1 MLPGARVQRRQAGR
15 AGSSQVELSQP
26 GRRPGESTLTQRCN
40 AGNPPAKR
48 RVLIRHASVLPHTV
62 CRASLARPR
71 HARSRVMSRQVSSCY
86 VVLCYVMSSQLS
98 QVNPC
103 RIMASNAVVFKNTGF
118 VWWDVG
124 HAMRHAATRPAG
136 MLHHTHMPTHIVQCA
151 GHSHTR
157 TAACPRG
164 RRRHARASLRACE
177 RAPSTRQQQQ
187 QVGRLGSFSNLQ
199 L

>member
-1 MLPGARVQRRQAGR
+1 M
-15 AGSSQVELSQP
+15 
-26 GRRPGESTLTQRCN
+26 
-40 AGNPPAKR
+40 
-48 RVLIRHASVLPHTV
+48 
-62 CRASLARPR
+62 
-71 HARSRVMSRQVSSCY
+71 
-86 VVLCYVMSSQLS
+86 LCYVMLCYVKLS

-103 RIMASNAVVFKNTGF
+103 RTVASNAMVLKNTGF

-157 TAACPRG
+157 TAACTRG

-187 QVGRLGSFSNLQ
+187 HAITFSKMKNLHPRSRTAPDVVEKVDRAARARRDVPATARPRRLARRRVRRSSRRARSRSP
-199 L
+199 